1 MLKNKRCYDKS
12 FVNQEFP
19 TAIEDNSKTMMS
31 QDMYGQGMCCPIA
44 PEPMM
49 CPPIMEC
56 PQERCCHRYICHEVP
71 HVIPCNTRIINHHV
85 YRHTFTPS
93 YTCCEENEYSNVYEP
108 RCC

>member
-1 MLKNKRCYDKS
+1 MLKDKRCYDKS
-12 FVNQEFP
+12 FINQEFP
-19 TAIEDNSKTMMS
+19 MAMEENSKTMDK
-31 QDMYGQGMCCPIA
+31 DMYGQGMGCASTPV
-44 PEPMM
+44 PMM